1 MLLVAACGP
10 ARPTPSAGSSGAGA
24 DTCAVRLAPRP
35 APAAVSASAPP
46 PAPPSTLVVHAE
58 VPLASVRQNLETKVG
73 RRVAEERDHDIGA
86 AGRLEYT
93 VDRGPFAAS
102 VQGDALVIETPLVGH
117 ARACA
122 KGRCYA
128 GCDPQM
134 KAVARVP
141 LRLSAEYRFRPS
153 SVRIDVVRGCE
164 VRALGGLVTVDAT
177 PALRGRLAQEAKRI
191 EQSIDRELPDLRPQA
206 ERLWAELAKARPLP
220 LGACVVVQPEGI
232 VQGAPGGA
240 GDLAR
245 LRFGL
250 VARPEVRA
258 RCGEPPRAAPLPPL
272 RDERDLPEAGDVDLA
287 VVLAPEAPAIALEG
301 ELGELTLGPRRAR
314 ARRVTGPATSLAV
327 ELGGDVCGEVAL
339 GAGSAAWVD
348 DARVHLAGVSL
359 RAGEPERAAAAGV
372 DLAAAAP
379 KVEAATIPV
388 GIGPTEVRTL
398 GPDLARGLSDDRVTV
413 TAAVSAASR
422 GPAYVRGSEVVAVV
436 RARGALTV
444 RPK

>member
-1 MLLVAACGP
+1 MRL
-10 ARPTPSAGSSGAGA
+10 GA
-24 DTCAVRLAPRP
+24 RP
-35 APAAVSASAPP
+35 APAALSAAAPP
-46 PAPPSTLVVHAE
+46 TAPPSTLVVHAE
-58 VPLASVRQNLETKVG
+58 VPLASVRQNLESKIG

-102 VQGDALVIETPLVGH
+102 VQGDALVIETPLTGH

-141 LRLSAEYRFRPS
+141 LRLSADYKFRPS
-153 SVRIDVVRGCE
+153 SARIDVVRGCE

-206 ERLWAELAKARPLP
+206 DRLWAELSKVRPLP

-250 VARPEVRA
+250 VARPEIRA
-258 RCGEPPRAAPLPPL
+258 RCGEPTRGAPLPPL
-272 RDERDLPEAGDVDLA
+272 RDEQGLPEAGDVDLA

-301 ELGELTLGPRRAR
+301 ELRELALGPRRAR
-314 ARRVTGPATSLAV
+314 ARRVTGTAPAIGF
-327 ELGGDVCGEVAL
+327 ELGGDVCGEIAL
-339 GAGSAAWVD
+339 GAASAAWVD
-348 DARVHLAGVSL
+348 DARVHLGGVAAL
-359 RAGEPERAAAAGV
+359 PGEAERAAAAGL
-372 DLAAAAP
+372 DLAAVAS
-379 KVEAATIPV
+379 KVEGVAIPV

-413 TAAVSAASR
+413 GATVSAATR
-422 GPAYVRGSEVVAVV
+422 GPAYVRGGEVVAVV